1 MTTEEMSNS
10 FDVLYNNI
18 ASEQAA
24 GLNEYEKSVFL
35 TKAQDEIVKNYFS
48 GKSKGN
54 NLGQGFDDSLKR
66 QADFSSVIDNW
77 VCEKT
82 NAYKKLNPNSV
93 QFQLPDEVFITV
105 NEMAETDDGRVLQ
118 IIPLRYDEYTRLM
131 SKPFKRPLKS
141 QIWKLYT
148 YGAETQKYV
157 ELLSNIDDKVESY
170 NIRYV
175 RRLSP
180 IVLEDLEYGLS
191 IEGITQKTECQLD
204 PMLHQDILQRAVEL
218 AKASWVS
225 SNNNDNIQVITQM
238 GQRSE

>member
-105 NEMAETDDGRVLQ
+105 NEVAETDDGRVLQ
-118 IIPLRYDEYTRLM
+118 IIPLRYNEYTRLM

>member
-105 NEMAETDDGRVLQ
+105 NEVAETDDGRVLQ

-225 SNNNDNIQVITQM
+225 SNSNDNIQVITQM

>member
-105 NEMAETDDGRVLQ
+105 NEVAETDDGRVLQ